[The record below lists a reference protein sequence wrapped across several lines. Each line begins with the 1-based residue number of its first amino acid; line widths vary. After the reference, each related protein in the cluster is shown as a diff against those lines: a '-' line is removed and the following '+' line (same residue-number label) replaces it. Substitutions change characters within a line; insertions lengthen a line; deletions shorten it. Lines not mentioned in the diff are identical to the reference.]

1 MYTGLIAS
9 RYASAL
15 AEFSAANG
23 DEERTYDE
31 VRRLIGLYRRDRS
44 LRDMLF
50 SPVVGDEAK
59 LEVLRGAFG
68 RPMSAS
74 LEGFVR
80 LVLRHRRE
88 HYLYFMFYSFTD
100 LYRRRH
106 NIREAL
112 LVTAAPVDD
121 RFAERVCRAA
131 ESRTHGEVR
140 LAREVRPELIGPM

>member
-1 MYTGLIAS
+1 
-9 RYASAL
+9 
-15 AEFSAANG
+15 
-23 DEERTYDE
+23 
-31 VRRLIGLYRRDRS
+31 
-44 LRDMLF
+44 
-50 SPVVGDEAK
+50 
-59 LEVLRGAFG
+59 
-68 RPMSAS
+68 MSAS

-88 HYLYFMFYSFTD
+88 HYLDFMFYSFTD

-106 NIREAL
+106 TIREAL

-140 LAREVRPELIGPM
+140 LAREVRPELIGGFVFRMDDVLIDASVAAQLKLLRRKLGCKPNRIV